1 MVILKG
7 TRHLYSDAVL
17 GVDNYV
23 RTRERIQTQFS
34 TMSEKFKSKMIEFS
48 EPSSSNMIF
57 TEDLKNMVHLVEK
70 DSSDDLNLV
79 IKMLRRKTGNVLY
92 FHDRKGHY
100 MCDCCAPKKP
110 RENGQQNIQSDR
122 SHQGHFSAFSAEQ
135 QAAMQMLAVIIEDNW
150 TMDSGAFAH
159 MTNYCDYFSKFEE
172 TVDNTSVVLGNN
184 QGLSVR
190 GRFNQ
195 QNKDLRFGNFVF
207 GPVVMRM
214 FYYMNTPEAALEVFK
229 DPVMDGFFDQLISY
243 QLLMDLLFINNRFS
257 DILDNTKES
266 FELAMDI
273 WRELQTVGHIPLRR
287 SATFAAA
294 LALNQNS
301 PQYAL
306 EIISTVRQQNYITIR
321 NIKMAALADLGRV
334 DDALPILRSILL
346 VDDPDQRKQSVTED
360 VPFYKQ
366 RAASHSAGPGKSIWA
381 PPLTSPPFTHITI
394 DSPGKACWLLLS
406 SPLTLSRAC
415 LKCSEVEE

>member
-1 MVILKG
+1 MG
-7 TRHLYSDAVL
+7 L
-17 GVDNYV
+17 GGLLIYKPLASA
-23 RTRERIQTQFS
+23 R
-34 TMSEKFKSKMIEFS
+34 
-48 EPSSSNMIF
+48 
-57 TEDLKNMVHLVEK
+57 
-70 DSSDDLNLV
+70 
-79 IKMLRRKTGNVLY
+79 G
-92 FHDRKGHY
+92 KGHY
-100 MCDCCAPKKP
+100 TCDCCAPKKP
-110 RENGQQNIQSDR
+110 RENGQQNTQSD
-122 SHQGHFSAFSAEQ
+122 SSQQGHFSAFSAEQ
-135 QAAMQMLAVIIEDNW
+135 QAAMQMLAVTIEDNW
-150 TMDSGAFAH
+150 TMDSGASAH

-190 GRFNQ
+190 GRGTIKINKIDQRFNQ

-214 FYYMNTPEAALEVFK
+214 FYYMNTPEAALE
-229 DPVMDGFFDQLISY
+229 
-243 QLLMDLLFINNRFS
+243 
-257 DILDNTKES
+257 NTKES

-360 VPFYKQ
+360 VVSYP
-366 RAASHSAGPGKSIWA
+366 
-381 PPLTSPPFTHITI
+381 
-394 DSPGKACWLLLS
+394 
-406 SPLTLSRAC
+406 
-415 LKCSEVEE
+415 

>member
-1 MVILKG
+1 MARYIRHVRSKLFSFQNQYLMGFENVSSNNIKG

-23 RTRERIQTQFS
+23 RTRERIQTQFA

-79 IKMLRRKTGNVLY
+79 IKMLRR
-92 FHDRKGHY
+92 
-100 MCDCCAPKKP
+100 
-110 RENGQQNIQSDR
+110 
-122 SHQGHFSAFSAEQ
+122 
-135 QAAMQMLAVIIEDNW
+135 
-150 TMDSGAFAH
+150 
-159 MTNYCDYFSKFEE
+159 
-172 TVDNTSVVLGNN
+172 
-184 QGLSVR
+184 
-190 GRFNQ
+190 FNQ

-214 FYYMNTPEAALEVFK
+214 FYYMNTPDAALE
-229 DPVMDGFFDQLISY
+229 
-243 QLLMDLLFINNRFS
+243 
-257 DILDNTKES
+257 NTKES
-266 FELAMDI
+266 FEMAMDI

-366 RAASHSAGPGKSIWA
+366 RAASHSAGPGKSSWA
-381 PPLTSPPFTHITI
+381 PSLTSLPFTHVTI

-415 LKCSEVEE
+415 AQSCLLEV

>member
-1 MVILKG
+1 MNDSSFAR

-23 RTRERIQTQFS
+23 RTRERIQTQFA

-48 EPSSSNMIF
+48 EPSSTNMIF

-79 IKMLRRKTGNVLY
+79 IKMLRR
-92 FHDRKGHY
+92 
-100 MCDCCAPKKP
+100 
-110 RENGQQNIQSDR
+110 
-122 SHQGHFSAFSAEQ
+122 
-135 QAAMQMLAVIIEDNW
+135 
-150 TMDSGAFAH
+150 
-159 MTNYCDYFSKFEE
+159 
-172 TVDNTSVVLGNN
+172 
-184 QGLSVR
+184 
-190 GRFNQ
+190 FNQ

-214 FYYMNTPEAALEVFK
+214 FYYMNTPDAALE
-229 DPVMDGFFDQLISY
+229 
-243 QLLMDLLFINNRFS
+243 
-257 DILDNTKES
+257 NTKES
-266 FELAMDI
+266 FDLAMDI
-273 WRELQTVGHIPLRR
+273 WRDLQTVGHIPLRR

-306 EIISTVRQQNYITIR
+306 EIISTVRQQKYITVR

-346 VDDPDQRKQSVTED
+346 VDDPEQRKQSVTED
-360 VPFYKQ
+360 VVLDDILCSEITASTPMQPRDRRFL
-366 RAASHSAGPGKSIWA
+366 AASFTRQDTGPGR
-381 PPLTSPPFTHITI
+381 PHFR
-394 DSPGKACWLLLS
+394 PGLRDLQ
-406 SPLTLSRAC
+406 
-415 LKCSEVEE
+415 